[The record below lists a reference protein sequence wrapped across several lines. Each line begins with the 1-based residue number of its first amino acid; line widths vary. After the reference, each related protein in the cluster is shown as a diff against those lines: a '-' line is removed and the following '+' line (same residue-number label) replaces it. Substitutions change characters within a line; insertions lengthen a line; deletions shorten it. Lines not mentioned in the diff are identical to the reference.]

1 MAESEFIAQP
11 YIPHC
16 STLTL
21 TLSRPPCPTPLP
33 LPNGT
38 TLPCQVIGSP
48 YPVTSSL
55 VIISQLKI
63 LDPQPPR
70 DHLADNQTPGN
81 ATRDRLAAIVSGN
94 EQAPL

>member
-1 MAESEFIAQP
+1 MGQ
-11 YIPHC
+11 
-16 STLTL
+16 
-21 TLSRPPCPTPLP
+21 
-33 LPNGT
+33 
-38 TLPCQVIGSP
+38 P

-55 VIISQLKI
+55 VIISQLEM

-70 DHLADNQTPGN
+70 DPLADNQTPGN